1 MRRCGFP
8 TDRTTHRIYF
18 LIMSEPIRVPVTG
31 SAGQIAYS
39 LLYSIGNG
47 SVFGKDQPLILMSLQ
62 QIKKMLPSKT
72 WMWPFLWAL
81 CQEGMAWRGK
91 IYSKQM

>member
-1 MRRCGFP
+1 QARCEKEVSAPFP
-8 TDRTTHRIYF
+8 
-18 LIMSEPIRVPVTG
+18 IMSEPIQVLVTG
-31 SAGQIAYS
+31 GAGQIAYS

-47 SVFGKDQPLILMSLQ
+47 SVFGKDQPIILSCWMSSQ
-62 QIKKMLPSKT
+62 QIKRLPSKT

-81 CQEGMAWRGK
+81 CQERMAWSGK